1 MYESLDDVDWVLFF
15 PFYVF
20 FNHKTLDCGVKLEII
35 HKITL
40 KDTCTRPRKYEK
52 VDQENSELLSRNAR
66 SEMRVETGVLIER
79 ESREFQPHFLAQ
91 NLTKILILK
100 G

>member
-1 MYESLDDVDWVLFF
+1 MFF
-15 PFYVF
+15 FII
-20 FNHKTLDCGVKLEII
+20 KTLECGVKLEII

-52 VDQENSELLSRNAR
+52 ADQKNSELLSRNAR
-66 SEMRVETGVLIER
+66 SEIENGVLIER